1 MMRYFHADAGTSGNT
16 ISTSDTAS
24 GTAWNTVNGAPIYS
38 SSAAKVG
45 ANGIRIPSGTGT
57 IVDCEWTGEDSLSM
71 ATQFW
76 FKWVARPAA
85 QTRVVALKNAN
96 TVGGILSDNATDKL
110 GVMQSTSLLSGSLS
124 PALTPGNWYFID
136 LAITNGTGGAGSV
149 LFDLYDSGGT
159 RIHNYSNAFTG
170 PNANNITSALYGR
183 ILTSSDFNGAA
194 DYDEIRLA
202 PQAALMG
209 IIPATT
215 FNRHII
221 IG

>member
-24 GTAWNTVNGAPIYS
+24 GTAWNNVNGAPTYS
-38 SSAAKVG
+38 SSSAKVG
-45 ANGIRIPSGTGT
+45 ANGISIPSGTGS

-76 FKWVARPAA
+76 FKWAARPAS
-85 QTRVVALKNAN
+85 QQRVMSFKNAN
-96 TVGGILSDNATDKL
+96 TVGGIISNGTSDAL
-110 GVMQSTSLLSGSLS
+110 YVMQQTSVLSGSQTG
-124 PALTPGNWYFID
+124 ALTPGNWYMVD
-136 LAITNGTGGAGSV
+136 LAITNGLAGAGTV
-149 LFDLYDSGGT
+149 LFDVYDSSGS
-159 RIHNYSNAFTG
+159 RIHNYSGAFTG

-183 ILTSSDFNGAA
+183 ILTTTDFNGAVS
-194 DYDEIRLA
+194 YDEIRLA